1 MILEKKHNILD
12 LLLSFPTLCNLID
25 TLLSDT
31 GNLQEPLH
39 IRLDDLQR
47 IRTELLHDLLSKLRS
62 HTLDQAGSKVLLNT
76 KNCGRHG
83 FFPAL
88 RQELSAVLGIY
99 FPVAIDQ
106 KHRSNIG
113 IHKITNDCNQIV
125 IVLNGALKDSIPCFR
140 ALIGYTLYNTTYLD
154 HLSLTC
160 LYSKHDGILSL

>member
-62 HTLDQAGSKVLLNT
+62 HTLDQAGAKILLNT

-83 FFPAL
+83 LFPAL
-88 RQELSAVLGIY
+88 RQELSAVFGIHL
-99 FPVAIDQ
+99 PIAINQ
-106 KHRSNIG
+106 KHGSNIG
-113 IHKITNDCNQIV
+113 IHEVTNDRNQVI
-125 IVLNGALKDSIPCFR
+125 IVLYGALKDRVPCFW
-140 ALIGYTLYNTTYLD
+140 ALIGNALHNATYLD

-160 LYSKHDGILSL
+160 LYSKYDGILSL